1 MPQTISSAEHSNGV
15 AARLG
20 IGADTLPVAAPN
32 PRTARLSP
40 RLSWLFEG
48 EGFLYVT
55 LTVDAL
61 LLLAAM
67 VIADALNP
75 APSYAAVLLVSPLT
89 VVLLAAGRLYDPHAQ
104 IPRLE
109 RLTRI
114 VGATATAAVAVAGL
128 IQLTRPETTDSALI
142 TIELGLATTLLVSW
156 RFAWATLRLHTR
168 RARLSG
174 RPALIVGAG
183 EVGSRLERH
192 LRTDGSLGLIP
203 VGFVDSDPVSVGE
216 LGRRGAPV
224 LGSPAEFDAIVTE
237 TGARH
242 AIFAFQ
248 IDPDVTLRR
257 LVRRCRDRGLTM
269 AVVPRLFDDATNRMV
284 LEHVGGIPLLEL
296 RQVDPQGWQ
305 FALKHGIDRVIA
317 AVLLTI
323 LAPLMAAITIAVRV
337 SSPGP
342 VLFRQR
348 RVGRDGRQFDLFK
361 FRSMRDGPSGD
372 QAPIPAGELAPG
384 GVEGDDRRTR
394 VGRFIR
400 AWSLDELPQLV
411 NVLRGEMSLVGPRP
425 ERPELA
431 GDFAERVRRYDERHR
446 VRSGIT
452 GWAQV
457 HRLGPGTSLADRAE
471 WDNWYIQN
479 WSFWLDLRILLMT
492 IPTAL
497 HRSQ

>member
-1 MPQTISSAEHSNGV
+1 
-15 AARLG
+15 
-20 IGADTLPVAAPN
+20 
-32 PRTARLSP
+32 
-40 RLSWLFEG
+40 
-48 EGFLYVT
+48 VT

-61 LLLAAM
+61 LLLVAL
-67 VIADALNP
+67 VVADAVNP
-75 APSYAAVLLVSPLT
+75 DPPFAGALLVSPLA
-89 VVLLAAGRLYDPHAQ
+89 VVLLAAFRMYDPHAQ
-104 IPRLE
+104 IPRLD
-109 RLTRI
+109 RLARI
-114 VGATATAAVAVAGL
+114 VGATAAAAVAVAGV
-128 IQLTRPETTDSALI
+128 IQLIRPPTTDSDLI
-142 TIELGLATTLLVSW
+142 AIQLVLATVLLAVWRASW
-156 RFAWATLRLHTR
+156 STARVQAR
-168 RARLSG
+168 RARVSG

-183 EVGSRLERH
+183 EVGARLERH
-192 LRTDGSLGLIP
+192 LRELPSLGLIP
-203 VGFVDSDPVSVGE
+203 VGFVDADPVSENE

-224 LGSPAEFDAIVTE
+224 LGSPTEFDAIVTE

-248 IDPDVTLRR
+248 IQPDVSLRR
-257 LVRRCRDRGLTM
+257 LVERCRARGLTM

-284 LEHVGGIPLLEL
+284 LEHVGGIPLFEL

-305 FALKHGIDRVIA
+305 FALKHGIDRVLA
-317 AVLLTI
+317 AILLVA
-323 LAPLMAAITIAVRV
+323 LAPLMAAVAIAVRI

-348 RVGRDGRQFDLFK
+348 RVGRDGQEFDLLK
-361 FRSMRDGPSGD
+361 FRSMRPAPNGGPL
-372 QAPIPAGELAPG
+372 PALNGEMAPG
-384 GVEGDDRRTR
+384 GVEGEDRRTP

-411 NVLRGEMSLVGPRP
+411 NVVRGEMSLVGPRP

-431 GDFAERVRRYDERHR
+431 GDFAERVRRYGERHR

-452 GWAQV
+452 GWSQV
-457 HRLGPGTSLADRAE
+457 HNLGPGTSLADRAE

-479 WSFWLDLRILLMT
+479 WSFWLDLKILLMT